1 MAMGDQRQ
9 PRSKQESIIAEW
21 LRLGAKAIGRKEL
34 RTIQRALH
42 KEFGEGAI
50 ESPAKIARVLADE
63 GAELRHPEVI
73 EFDAKWREEKI
84 EKETSKFRGLER
96 FPNAKPVRLHEA
108 ESLIKKLEQ
117 ARQSSE
123 RNEDKVSVQSL
134 REIAINAR
142 QAAELLANDST
153 LHQTQRDEQAEI
165 AQWLVVWLQTPSL
178 FDDWLDLR
186 RRSPDFRKKFSME
199 KSS

>member
-1 MAMGDQRQ
+1 MGDRRQ
-9 PRSKQESIIAEW
+9 VRSKQEFIVAEW
-21 LRLGAKAIGRKEL
+21 HRLGEKAIGRKEL
-34 RTIQRALH
+34 RAIQRGLH
-42 KEFGEGAI
+42 KKFGDEGI

-84 EKETSKFRGLER
+84 EKETSEFKGLER
-96 FPNAKPVRLHEA
+96 FRDAKPVRLHEA

-117 ARQSSE
+117 TRQSSE
-123 RNEDKVSVQSL
+123 RNENKVNVQRL
-134 REIAINAR
+134 REIAIDVR
-142 QAAELLANDST
+142 QTAETLANDST
-153 LHQTQRDEQAEI
+153 LTQRQRDEQAEI
-165 AQWLVVWLQTPSL
+165 AQWLAVWLQTPNL

-186 RRSPDFRKKFSME
+186 RRSPDFRNKFSME

>member
-1 MAMGDQRQ
+1 MGDRRQ
-9 PRSKQESIIAEW
+9 VRSKQEFIVAEW
-21 LRLGAKAIGRKEL
+21 HRLGEKAIGRKEL
-34 RTIQRALH
+34 RAIQRGLH
-42 KEFGEGAI
+42 KKFGDEGI

-84 EKETSKFRGLER
+84 EKETAKFRGLER
-96 FPNAKPVRLHEA
+96 FLDAKPVRIHEA

-117 ARQSSE
+117 ARQMSE
-123 RNEDKVSVQSL
+123 RDEDQLNVRRL
-134 REIAINAR
+134 RDIAINAR
-142 QAAELLANDST
+142 QAAELRANDST
-153 LHQTQRDEQAEI
+153 LNQTQRDEQAEV
-165 AQWLVVWLQTPSL
+165 AQWLAVWLQTPTL

>member
-1 MAMGDQRQ
+1 MGDHRQ
-9 PRSKQESIIAEW
+9 PRNKQEFIIAEW
-21 LRLGAKAIGRKEL
+21 HRLGGKAIGRKEL
-34 RTIQRALH
+34 RRIQEALH
-42 KEFGEGAI
+42 EEFGEGGV
-50 ESPAKIARVLADE
+50 ESPARIARVLADE

-84 EKETSKFRGLER
+84 EKETSKFRRLER
-96 FPNAKPVRLHEA
+96 FLDTKPARLHET

-117 ARQSSE
+117 TRQSSE
-123 RNEDKVSVQSL
+123 RNQDQMNAQHL
-134 REIAINAR
+134 RNIAINAR

-153 LHQTQRDEQAEI
+153 LNQTQRDEQAEV
-165 AQWLVVWLQTPSL
+165 AQWLAVWLQTPTL

-199 KSS
+199 KSL

>member
-1 MAMGDQRQ
+1 MGDHRQ
-9 PRSKQESIIAEW
+9 PRNKQEFIIAEW
-21 LRLGAKAIGRKEL
+21 HRLGGKAIGRKEL
-34 RTIQRALH
+34 RRIQEALH
-42 KEFGEGAI
+42 EEFGEGGV
-50 ESPAKIARVLADE
+50 ESPARIARVLADE

-96 FPNAKPVRLHEA
+96 FLDTKPARLHEA

-117 ARQSSE
+117 TRQSSE
-123 RNEDKVSVQSL
+123 RNQDKMNAQHL
-134 REIAINAR
+134 RNIAINAR

-153 LHQTQRDEQAEI
+153 LNQTQRDEQAEV
-165 AQWLVVWLQTPSL
+165 AQWLAVWLQSPSL

-199 KSS
+199 KSL

>member
-1 MAMGDQRQ
+1 MGDHRQ
-9 PRSKQESIIAEW
+9 PRSKQEFIIAEW
-21 LRLGAKAIGRKEL
+21 HRLGGKAIGRKEL
-34 RTIQRALH
+34 RRIQEALH
-42 KEFGEGAI
+42 EEFGAGGV
-50 ESPAKIARVLADE
+50 ESPARIARVLADE

-73 EFDAKWREEKI
+73 EFDAKCREEKI
-84 EKETSKFRGLER
+84 ENETSKFRGLER
-96 FPNAKPVRLHEA
+96 FLDAKPVRLQEA

-117 ARQSSE
+117 TRQGSE
-123 RNEDKVSVQSL
+123 RDEDKVNVQRL

-153 LHQTQRDEQAEI
+153 LNQRQCNEQAEI
-165 AQWLVVWLQTPSL
+165 AQWLALWLQTPSL

-199 KSS
+199 KSW

>member
-1 MAMGDQRQ
+1 MGDRRQ
-9 PRSKQESIIAEW
+9 VRSKQEFIVAEW
-21 LRLGAKAIGRKEL
+21 HRLGEKAIGRKEL
-34 RTIQRALH
+34 RAIQRGLH
-42 KEFGEGAI
+42 KKFGDEAI

-63 GAELRHPEVI
+63 GAQLRHPEVI

-84 EKETSKFRGLER
+84 EKEASKFRGLER
-96 FPNAKPVRLHEA
+96 FLDAKPVRLQEA

-117 ARQSSE
+117 TRQGSE
-123 RNEDKVSVQSL
+123 RDEDKVNVQRL

-153 LHQTQRDEQAEI
+153 LNQKQCNEQTEI
-165 AQWLVVWLQTPSL
+165 AQWLSVWLQTPTL

-186 RRSPDFRKKFSME
+186 RRSPDFRKNFSTE